1 MRTLIFSNAEAIP
14 KRAIIICDTAS
25 VKSIMEWY
33 GGFHAGDR
41 YIVTLDGKRVP
52 KDQNGLPKK
61 GLT

>member
-1 MRTLIFSNAEAIP
+1 
-14 KRAIIICDTAS
+14 
-25 VKSIMEWY
+25 MEWY

-61 GLT
+61 ELT